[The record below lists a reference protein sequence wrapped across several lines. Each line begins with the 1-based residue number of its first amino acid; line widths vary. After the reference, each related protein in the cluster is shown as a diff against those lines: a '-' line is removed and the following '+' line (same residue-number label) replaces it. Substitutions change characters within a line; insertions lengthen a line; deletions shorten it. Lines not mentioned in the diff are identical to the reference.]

1 MAINLDAYNEEV
13 KQWDIESNQD
23 IRSRASSLGVTHR
36 ANSPSPS
43 SSIAKLR
50 SRQYM
55 QDGAIA
61 RISKVFP
68 RELIWTNKGAGKG
81 RGGFKGSR
89 WVDQYGNNKTTNK
102 ESLGKM
108 GTEGRVAKPFFNQS
122 LDGPN
127 GVGKLATIAAEKI
140 GDVLVGSM
148 FIK

>member
-1 MAINLDAYNEEV
+1 MALNLDSYNEEV
-13 KQWDIESNQD
+13 KQWDTESNQD
-23 IRSRASSLGVTHR
+23 IRSRASSLGVMHR

-43 SSIAKLR
+43 SSIAKLK

-55 QDGAIA
+55 QDGAIV
-61 RISKVFP
+61 RISKIFP
-68 RELIWTNKGAGKG
+68 RELIWAHKGAGKG

-89 WVDQYGNNKTTNK
+89 WVDKYGNAQKTNP

-108 GTEGRVAKPFFNQS
+108 GTEGRVAKPFFNES

-127 GVGKLATIAAEKI
+127 GVDKLATIAAEKL
-140 GDVLVGSM
+140 GDSLVGSM